1 MEEILGIKKK
11 KEKRKN
17 KDDLLRQNTVLS
29 W

>member
-17 KDDLLRQNTVLS
+17 KDNLLRQNTVLS